1 MNVPEELKTAF
12 WVTIAII
19 VVFMIYF
26 LVKEAFMP
34 MEAVKSALESIKQT

>member
-1 MNVPEELKTAF
+1 MNVPEELRTAF
-12 WVTIAII
+12 WVTMLII

-34 MEAVKSALESIKQT
+34 MEEIKSTLESIKQS